1 MKHPTL
7 FDAQLSDLGPTPADR
22 LCRRTDQ
29 ETSRL
34 AATAASRRSPSQ
46 RSLVWHTLLKLGQ
59 ATDYQIAQAANIL
72 RSSAAKRRQEL
83 YDAGLVEDSGQREPT
98 DTGTLAIVWR
108 PSSSSEF

>member
-1 MKHPTL
+1 MT
-7 FDAQLSDLGPTPADR
+7 QLSLFATGINHLTETPSTR
-22 LCRRTDQ
+22 LHRRTDH

-46 RSLVWHTLLKLGQ
+46 RSLVWHTLLKLEA

-83 YDAGLVEDSGQREPT
+83 VEAGLVEDSGLRLPT

-108 PSSSSEF
+108 PSSSPVF

>member
-1 MKHPTL
+1 MNQPSL
-7 FDAQLSDLGPTPADR
+7 FATGINALTETPEVR
-22 LCRRTDQ
+22 LARRNDP

-46 RSLVWHTLLKLGQ
+46 RSLVWHTLLRLEQ
-59 ATDYQIAQAANIL
+59 ATDYQIATAANIL

-83 YDAGLVEDSGQREPT
+83 VDAGLVEDSGLREPT

-108 PSSSSEF
+108 PSSSPVF

>member
-1 MKHPTL
+1 MSQPSL
-7 FDAQLSDLGPTPADR
+7 FATGIDDLSATPAVR
-22 LCRRTDQ
+22 LARRDDH

-46 RSLVWHTLLKLGQ
+46 RSLVWQTLLKLNQ

-83 YDAGLVEDSGQREPT
+83 VDAGLVEDSGLRHPT
-98 DTGTLAIVWR
+98 DTGTLAIVWQ
-108 PSSSSEF
+108 PSSSPVF

>member
-1 MKHPTL
+1 MNPPTL
-7 FDAQLSDLGPTPADR
+7 FATHLSDLGPTPADR
-22 LCRRTDQ
+22 LTRRTDP
-29 ETSRL
+29 ESSRL

-46 RSLVWHTLLKLGQ
+46 RSLVWHTLLKLEQ

-83 YDAGLVEDSGQREPT
+83 CDAGLVEDSGLREPT

-108 PSSSSEF
+108 PSSSEQF